1 MPNAKSHCSR
11 LCKIPTHAQATHPNN
26 LTPAAGPVCLTRRM
40 LRPAS
45 MNQTLPTTS
54 QGWAPRLWATRPKK
68 GHPHAAQVRRHLG
81 EACAG
86 AACGKGSPRTN
97 GGEKREEGESESL
110 AQQRGG

>member
-45 MNQTLPTTS
+45 INQTLPTTS

-68 GHPHAAQVRRHLG
+68 GHPHARTG
-81 EACAG
+81 EASSRRSL
-86 AACGKGSPRTN
+86 CGRCLRQGIA
-97 GGEKREEGESESL
+97 EDE
-110 AQQRGG
+110 RGGKERRG